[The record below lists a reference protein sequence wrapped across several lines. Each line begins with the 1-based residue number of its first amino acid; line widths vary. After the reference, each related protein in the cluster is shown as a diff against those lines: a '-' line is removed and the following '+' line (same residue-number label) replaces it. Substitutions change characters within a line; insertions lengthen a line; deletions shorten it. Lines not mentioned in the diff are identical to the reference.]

1 MKGVSL
7 DQTDENFYT
16 KFSTGAVSI
25 PWQEEII
32 EKDVFNVSQ
41 YINVELK
48 SKLRV
53 TSPSCLSPAPGFIN
67 CLLRAVP

>member
-41 YINVELK
+41 YIDVELK

-53 TSPSCLSPAPGFIN
+53 SSPSCLSPAPGFIN
-67 CLLRAVP
+67 CLLRAVL

>member
-1 MKGVSL
+1 MKGISL
-7 DQTDENFYT
+7 DQGDENFYS

-48 SKLRV
+48 AKLRV
-53 TSPSCLSPAPGFIN
+53 SSPSCLSPAPGFIN